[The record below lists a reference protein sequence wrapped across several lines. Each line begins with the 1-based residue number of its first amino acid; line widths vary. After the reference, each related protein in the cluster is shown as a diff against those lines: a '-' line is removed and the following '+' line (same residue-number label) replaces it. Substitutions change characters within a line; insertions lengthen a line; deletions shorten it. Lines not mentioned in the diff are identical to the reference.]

1 MKDWIIYT
9 HILIESLKKK
19 KQSLGEIL
27 KYTKE
32 QERILGQESFEEE
45 LFENLIDKKQKSIEV
60 INKLDEGFDLTF
72 ERVKIELNEH
82 REMFKNEILTLQG
95 LIREITEI
103 STQIQVLE
111 NRNKVAF
118 ENKMRLKRDNIKMA
132 RLSSQSVS
140 KYYQNVANAYNGE
153 SIFLDKK
160 KWLVILHEIKT
171 NENKM

>member
-1 MKDWIIYT
+1 MKNEIIYT

-19 KQSLGEIL
+19 KEALKEIL

-32 QERILGQESFEEE
+32 QEKILNQENFEEESFES
-45 LFENLIDKKQKSIEV
+45 LIDKKQQSIEV

-72 ERVKIELNEH
+72 DHVKTELGEH
-82 REMFKNEILTLQG
+82 KKMFKNEILTLQG
-95 LIREITEI
+95 LIREVTEI

-111 NRNKVAF
+111 SRNKLSF
-118 ENKMRLKRDNIKMA
+118 ENKMRAKRDNIKMA

-140 KYYQNVANAYNGE
+140 KYYKNAANAYSGE

-160 KWLVILHEIKT
+160 K
-171 NENKM
+171 

>member
-1 MKDWIIYT
+1 MKEGIIYT

-19 KQSLGEIL
+19 KEALTEIL

-32 QERILGQESFEEE
+32 QERILGQENFEDE
-45 LFENLIDKKQKSIEV
+45 LFENYIDKKQKCIEV

-72 ERVKIELNEH
+72 ERVKVELSEH
-82 REMFKNEILTLQG
+82 KEMFKNEILTLQS
-95 LIREITEI
+95 LIREVTEV

-118 ENKMRLKRDNIKMA
+118 ENKMRLKRDNIKRA

-140 KYYQNVANAYNGE
+140 KYYQNAANAYNGE
-153 SIFLDKK
+153 SIFMDKK
-160 KWLVILHEIKT
+160 K
-171 NENKM
+171 

>member
-1 MKDWIIYT
+1 M
-9 HILIESLKKK
+9 
-19 KQSLGEIL
+19 
-27 KYTKE
+27 
-32 QERILGQESFEEE
+32 
-45 LFENLIDKKQKSIEV
+45 FENLIDKKQKSIEV

-95 LIREITEI
+95 LIREVTEI

-111 NRNKVAF
+111 SRNKLSF
-118 ENKMRLKRDNIKMA
+118 ENKMRAKRDNIKMA

-140 KYYQNVANAYNGE
+140 KYYKNVANAYSGE

-160 KWLVILHEIKT
+160 K
-171 NENKM
+171 